1 MRLSFYIEVSKTYN
15 RCEKKVVLWNGAN
28 LTKEKL
34 FTMEGSIQT
43 LSFNPITAQLFVG
56 TTLDIGIYNPEAE
69 KKP

>member
-1 MRLSFYIEVSKTYN
+1 
-15 RCEKKVVLWNGAN
+15 VVLWNGAN

>member
-1 MRLSFYIEVSKTYN
+1 LRLSFYIEVSKTYN
-15 RCEKKVVLWNGAN
+15 RCEKKVVLWSGAN